1 MAILPDVLQPE
12 LTLVFC
18 GTAPSHRSAQA
29 QAYYAHKGNLF
40 WPTLWQ
46 AGFIPVPLVPAQY
59 PDLPRYGIGLTD
71 LNKQQSGVDK
81 VLDLAAFDVVGLQEK
96 IQQYQPRI
104 LAFTSKHG
112 ASVFFQAK
120 MLEYG
125 EQAARF
131 GKTRIWVLPST
142 SGSARSHWQRLQGHW
157 YALAEVYREMRGA

>member
-1 MAILPDVLQPE
+1 MAILPDLLQPE

-46 AGFIPVPLVPAQY
+46 AGFIPEPLTPAQY
-59 PDLPRYGIGLTD
+59 PELPCHGIGLTD
-71 LNKQQSGVDK
+71 LNKQQSGVDRE
-81 VLDLAAFDVVGLQEK
+81 LDLAAFDVDGLRQK
-96 IQQYQPRI
+96 ILQYQPRI

-120 MLEYG
+120 SLEYG
-125 EQAARF
+125 EQVEKI
-131 GKTRIWVLPST
+131 GDTRMWVLPST

-157 YALAEVYREMRGA
+157 YALAEVFREVRGN